1 MKPIQLRCP
10 ACNRFLGTSR
20 AAAVDVKLKCGNCGH
35 YERQQIR
42 RLTLAASNTSQA
54 TRGRLAVDL
63 KPIEGTTPTARG
75 TN

>member
-10 ACNRFLGTSR
+10 TCNRFLGTSK
-20 AAAVDVKLKCGNCGH
+20 AATIDVQLKCGNCGT

-42 RLTLAASNTSQA
+42 RLTLAASNTSST
-54 TRGRLAVDL
+54 TRGKLAVDL
-63 KPIEGTTPTARG
+63 KPIEGATPKTRG